1 MISSN
6 NESGVPPPVVGSQ
19 TEFPFRVLND
29 VNFER
34 LCQDVAK
41 ANGFT
46 NVERYGRRGQTQHG
60 VDFRAISPAGY
71 RVAFQAK
78 QTSAITASD
87 LQRIVTCFANGP
99 RAEGVHTFILCMS
112 VEANDN
118 NFQDKLD
125 ELRQQSPFKIDLWH
139 SPELTHLLRDQESL
153 VRTYFGHSWVTA
165 FFGPDDVARRRL
177 NSEALL
183 LGPIEALGLAEKVQE
198 AEVLGETSQADA
210 ARVYGEIAYSLRDRF
225 PGHADRFDQLSAT
238 ALRESGDETGS
249 HDLLMRL
256 AIRDLFDRACP
267 QLSSGVTQGIR
278 ELHKLVDET
287 RQARGAAVIQFGW
300 WHEER
305 ERLAEIAACFDGL
318 DADDQYAPY
327 IAALLAEGALADRN
341 PQLVLDR
348 ASKLREAGEN
358 GDGQVALRVRVALA
372 DAGVPG
378 AWDTLI
384 GQAEELRLRTAE
396 GMYVCLRAGRWCA
409 WNGQQDRAETLYRQA
424 MKLGAEANLDLD
436 VENALWSLTA
446 QYRYPTQLEEY
457 SETNQLALSIGG
469 TRSFV
474 EANRRTQQL
483 AYHYLA
489 NDQKPDAHLWSRFHL
504 LESIRGGCLRDEL
517 ESHSILAKIYVQSGS
532 LVLALEHAVRSG
544 ETKMVK
550 EIAPQLD
557 AWPDFL
563 TEVLKCP
570 APWVIQTAL
579 SALQH
584 VGDLAPQDL
593 AHGLVTSLLN
603 RLHDAFYTKSTVPTL
618 LLALGAIVL
627 EATDE
632 DIVRIMEVLEQFA
645 PRLPNQLYTTD
656 AGVLRLASRIYR
668 FRTQFRER
676 ASSVIGEIAV
686 GVNTSEWRHAID
698 ECGDDT
704 RELVETLERIS
715 EREQLD
721 LAVPFSDLGH
731 LNQATRAHRSSR
743 LRSVADHPLGR
754 RSSHDI
760 VSSYGIPT
768 EYLEEQ
774 PAEIVDQYVGKLVA
788 IGSNSEEM
796 CANRAKAFAAAAD
809 AVGLLSTG
817 RRKQLSE
824 QVGPFAAEGIQV
836 SESDRVSAAS
846 LNPLSRFRISFGNA
860 NDVRAAAGWFLGNV
874 ATDPAQRAEVS
885 PMALA
890 WLRSE
895 DPRLQRVGALLLT
908 LPNLSASSVPIAE
921 IASHANP
928 EVRRIALQMPDMKAS
943 PDAVI
948 LADLASDP
956 NRNVRIG
963 VVYALPRLRMF
974 DPDSYQDLRVRLDT
988 DLSAMVRALA
998 AKEPVSPD

>member
-1 MISSN
+1 MTSPDNSS
-6 NESGVPPPVVGSQ
+6 GIRPPVVSSP
-19 TEFPFRVLND
+19 TDLPFRELD
-29 VNFER
+29 HDRFER

-41 ANGFT
+41 AHGFT
-46 NVERYGRRGQTQHG
+46 DVHRYGRPGQPEHG
-60 VDFRAISPAGY
+60 VDFRATAPQGSLF
-71 RVAFQAK
+71 AFQAK
-78 QTSAITASD
+78 QTSAVTASQLRD
-87 LQRIVTCFANGP
+87 AVTCFSNGP
-99 RAEGVHTFILCMS
+99 LAEGVHKFVLCMS
-112 VEANDN
+112 VEANDR
-118 NFQDKLD
+118 NFQNRLDKL
-125 ELRQQSPFKIDLWH
+125 RPQHPFKIEVWD
-139 SPELTHLLRDQESL
+139 SPHLTFLLQDQEPL
-153 VRTYFGHSWVTA
+153 VRKYFYQAWVDV
-165 FFGPDDVARRRL
+165 FFGPDSAARNRL
-177 NSEALL
+177 DAEALL
-183 LGPIEALGLAEKVQE
+183 LGPIEALGLTEKVQE
-198 AEVLGETSQADA
+198 AEALGKTSQADA
-210 ARVYGEIAYSLRDRF
+210 ARVYGEIADSLRDRF

-256 AIRDLFDRACP
+256 AIRDLFDRARP

-278 ELHKLVDET
+278 EVHKLVDET

-318 DADDQYAPY
+318 DADDQYASY

-378 AWDTLI
+378 AWDALI
-384 GQAEELRLRTAE
+384 SQAEALRFPTAE

-424 MKLGAEANLDLD
+424 MKLGAEGNLDLD

-532 LVLALEHAVRSG
+532 LVLALEHAVLSG

-563 TEVLKCP
+563 TDVLKCP

-632 DIVRIMEVLEQFA
+632 DIGRIMEVLEQFA

-731 LNQATRAHRSSR
+731 LNQATRARWSSR
-743 LRSVADHPLGR
+743 LQSVTSHPLGR
-754 RSSHDI
+754 RSRH
-760 VSSYGIPT
+760 GIGSNYEVPT
-768 EYLEEQ
+768 DYLEEQ
-774 PAEIVDQYVGKLVA
+774 PTEVVHQYVDKLVA
-788 IGSNSEEM
+788 IGSNSDEM
-796 CANRAKAFAAAAD
+796 CANRAAAFAAAAD
-809 AVGLLSTG
+809 SAGLLSVD
-817 RRKQLSE
+817 KKEQLSE
-824 QVGPFAAEGIQV
+824 QVRPFASEVIQI
-836 SESDRVSAAS
+836 SETDQFSAAS
-846 LNPLSRFRISFGNA
+846 LHPLNRFRISFGNVTE
-860 NDVRAAAGWFLGNV
+860 VRAAAGWLLGQA
-874 ATDPAQRAEVS
+874 ATNSEEYAEVVRI
-885 PMALA
+885 AVA

-895 DPRLQRVGALLLT
+895 VPRLQRVGALLLT
-908 LPNLSASSVPIAE
+908 LPHVAARGVPISELAT
-921 IASHANP
+921 HANP
-928 EVRRIALQMPDMKAS
+928 SVRRLALQMPDMKTS
-943 PDAVI
+943 PDAAV
-948 LADLASDP
+948 LAKLARDAD
-956 NRNVRIG
+956 RDVRIG
-963 VVYALPRLRMF
+963 VVYALPRLRKF
-974 DPDSYQDLRVRLDT
+974 DPDTYQGLRVRLCT
-988 DLSAMVRALA
+988 DPSALVRALA
-998 AKEPVSPD
+998 AAVLESSD